1 MLQCNSQSQLTI
13 LITTNENQPFELPLD
28 KVMSIALHV
37 IKYIQQAT
45 DNRKRNLI
53 FNFKSYIVVSP
64 SRFEVSGLNF
74 ISLTV
79 LSLLPVAMRS
89 PTGDQA
95 MQQMEPLWCL
105 VRLNSTVG
113 WYVVWSSLNSHK
125 IPLSVLSFSCN
136 MNH

>member
-1 MLQCNSQSQLTI
+1 MG
-13 LITTNENQPFELPLD
+13 
-28 KVMSIALHV
+28 KG
-37 IKYIQQAT
+37 
-45 DNRKRNLI
+45 I

-95 MQQMEPLWCL
+95 MQ
-105 VRLNSTVG
+105 
-113 WYVVWSSLNSHK
+113 
-125 IPLSVLSFSCN
+125 
-136 MNH
+136 